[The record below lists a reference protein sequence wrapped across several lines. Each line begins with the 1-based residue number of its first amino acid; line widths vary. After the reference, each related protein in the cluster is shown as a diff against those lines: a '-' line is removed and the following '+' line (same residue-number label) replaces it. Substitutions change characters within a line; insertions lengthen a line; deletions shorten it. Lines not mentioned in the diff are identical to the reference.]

1 MTTLYGIQSINLPHV
16 NLYQWAKEKKIWVP
30 LDWRQTPEMEKMF
43 LKLLAMKQYY
53 IKGTPAQEQA
63 RFSEAMKE
71 AMKYLPTEGLSDQ
84 AVMIVQIAGTALICL
99 LVTIVPKIA
108 KL

>member
-1 MTTLYGIQSINLPHV
+1 MTALYNVQSINLPHV
-16 NLYQWAKEKKIWVP
+16 NLFKWAKEKKIWVP
-30 LDWRQTPEMEKMF
+30 LDWRQTPDMERMF
-43 LKLLAMKQYY
+43 LKMVTMRQFY
-53 IKGTPAQEQA
+53 IKGTPAEEQA

-84 AVMIVQIAGTALICL
+84 AVMIVQIVGTALVCF
-99 LVTIVPKIA
+99 LVKIAPTIA